1 MKTYAKMYHVMK
13 RKGEA
18 MEELIAT
25 YEEPQQAI
33 QKQGKATY
41 WDVVEVFL
49 TSLDLKPR
57 SVDTYRKSLKRF
69 GLWLEDNGITSPTR
83 ADIKSYKAMLLDTYK
98 TCTAASYLSAV
109 RNFYAFL
116 AAEGYAKDITLK
128 IKNPSSRELHKK
140 DALSTEQVKQVLEA
154 MPRETLGQKR
164 DYAIILLLV
173 HTGLRTIE
181 IERAD
186 VEDLRANMGANV
198 LYVWGKG
205 RDGKDQYVKI
215 TSSVMAAI
223 KDYLAAREA
232 VEGKL
237 KDTDPLFI
245 SVSRRD
251 FGGRISARS
260 VSRICKETLRAA
272 GYDDPRLTAHSFRH
286 TAVSLSLLAGASIRD
301 AQQMARHG
309 SPVTTER
316 YAHDLRRLEDAA
328 EDKIEELLAS

>member
-1 MKTYAKMYHVMK
+1 MEDLAITYA
-13 RKGEA
+13 
-18 MEELIAT
+18 
-25 YEEPQQAI
+25 EPQAI
-33 QKQGKATY
+33 QQPAPMDFWG
-41 WDVVEVFL
+41 VVEVFL
-49 TSLDLKPR
+49 ANLDLKPR

-69 GLWLEDNGITSPTR
+69 ARWMEETGVQKPTR
-83 ADIKSYKAMLLDTYK
+83 ADIKNYKTMLLDTYSV
-98 TCTAASYLSAV
+98 CTAASYLSAV

-116 AAEGYAKDITLK
+116 AAEGLYPDITLK

-140 DALSTEQVKQVLEA
+140 DALSADMAKKVLA
-154 MPRETLGQKR
+154 TMPRETLAQKR
-164 DYAIILLLV
+164 DYAIILLLT

-181 IERAD
+181 IERANL
-186 VEDLRANMGANV
+186 EDLRTNMGATL

-205 RDGKDQYVKI
+205 RDGKDQYVKV
-215 TSSVMAAI
+215 TPSVLAAI
-223 KDYLAAREA
+223 KEYLAAREE

-237 KDTDPLFI
+237 KDNSPLFA

-251 FGGRISARS
+251 YGGRITARS
-260 VSRICKETLRAA
+260 VSRICKETLKAA

-286 TAVSLSLLAGASIRD
+286 TAVSLSLQAGASIRD

>member
-1 MKTYAKMYHVMK
+1 
-13 RKGEA
+13 

-33 QKQGKATY
+33 QHVPTVTF
-41 WDVVEVFL
+41 WDVAEVFL

-69 GLWLEDNGITSPTR
+69 GRWLEEQGISNPTR
-83 ADIKSYKAMLLDTYK
+83 ADIKSYKAMLLDTYSV
-98 TCTAASYLSAV
+98 CTAASYLSAV
-109 RNFYAFL
+109 RNFYGFI
-116 AAEGYAKDITLK
+116 AAEGYGKDITLK

-140 DALSTEQVKQVLEA
+140 DALSADQAKEVLDT
-154 MPRETLGQKR
+154 MSRDTLGQKR
-164 DYAIILLLV
+164 DYAIILLLI

-181 IERAD
+181 VERAN

-215 TSSVMAAI
+215 TPSVMAAI
-223 KDYLAAREA
+223 KEYLAAREE
-232 VEGKL
+232 VEGRKL

-260 VSRICKETLRAA
+260 VSRICKTSLKAA

-286 TAVSLSLLAGASIRD
+286 TAVSLSLQAGASIRD

-328 EDKIEELLAS
+328 EDKIEALLAS

>member
-1 MKTYAKMYHVMK
+1 MEDQAITY
-13 RKGEA
+13 
-18 MEELIAT
+18 T
-25 YEEPQQAI
+25 EPQAI
-33 QKQGKATY
+33 QQTAHTSF

-49 TSLDLKPR
+49 ANLDLKPR

-69 GLWLEDNGITSPTR
+69 ARWLEDTGIQKPTR
-83 ADIKSYKAMLLDTYK
+83 ADIKNYKTMLLDTYSV
-98 TCTAASYLSAV
+98 CTAASYLSAV

-116 AAEGYAKDITLK
+116 AAEGLHPDITLK

-140 DALSTEQVKQVLEA
+140 DALSADMAKQVLGN
-154 MPRETLGQKR
+154 MPRETLAQKR
-164 DYAIILLLV
+164 DYAIILLLT

-181 IERAD
+181 IERANL
-186 VEDLRANMGANV
+186 EDLRTNMGATL

-205 RDGKDQYVKI
+205 RDGKDQYVKV
-215 TSSVMAAI
+215 TPSVLAAI
-223 KDYLAAREA
+223 KEYLAAREE

-237 KDTDPLFI
+237 KDNSPLFA

-251 FGGRISARS
+251 YGGRITARS
-260 VSRICKETLRAA
+260 VSRICKETLKAA

-286 TAVSLSLLAGASIRD
+286 TAVSLSLQAGASIRD